1 MKKVKKVPK
10 GRKSTLVTM
19 VLILVGN
26 IIYTMIV
33 LYIKPI
39 EVGSF
44 EHFQYECW
52 SNISLS
58 ALLPMFIFAIDYDD
72 SH

>member
-44 EHFQYECW
+44 EHFQYEC
-52 SNISLS
+52 
-58 ALLPMFIFAIDYDD
+58 
-72 SH
+72 